1 MVLVHDVDLA
11 SISGICD
18 SNVNKDHMIPVSAC
32 SYVQSLETLEPDT
45 VENHL
50 QGSNVEIHTDLCCK
64 YLLVSRFLFFSQ
76 KEYKKVCRLPKMTT
90 HKSSEWQCFL

>member
-18 SNVNKDHMIPVSAC
+18 SNVNKDHMILESTC
-32 SYVQSLETLEPDT
+32 SYVQSLETLEPDV

-50 QGSNVEIHTDLCCK
+50 QGSNAVVHTELCCK
-64 YLLVSRFLFFSQ
+64 HLLVSRSVFFSQ
-76 KEYKKVCRLPKMTT
+76 GAYK
-90 HKSSEWQCFL
+90 